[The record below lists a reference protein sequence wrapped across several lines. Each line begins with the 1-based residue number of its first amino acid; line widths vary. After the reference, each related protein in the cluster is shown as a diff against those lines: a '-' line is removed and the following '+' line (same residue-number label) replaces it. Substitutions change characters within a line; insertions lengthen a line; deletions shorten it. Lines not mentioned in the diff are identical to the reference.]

1 MIMITTTIIVIIMKF
16 IIEISM
22 HNEKLILDNV
32 ITYIILT
39 LSKLEHFA
47 LNGEKVGLLRMLTYR

>member
-1 MIMITTTIIVIIMKF
+1 
-16 IIEISM
+16 M
-22 HNEKLILDNV
+22 HNAKLILAPPPQKRDNV